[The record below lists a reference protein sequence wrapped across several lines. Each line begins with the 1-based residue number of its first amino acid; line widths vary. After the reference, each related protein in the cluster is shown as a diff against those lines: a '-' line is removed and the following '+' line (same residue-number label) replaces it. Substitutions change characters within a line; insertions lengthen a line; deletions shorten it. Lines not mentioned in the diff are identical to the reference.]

1 VRNAGVVAAVL
12 CHDLGMAE
20 RSGRRR
26 LVLMG
31 VIDIAVALAVAVSVF
46 SSFGAVSGDDTN
58 PPVCH
63 NGSGGVVSC
72 SLTTTA
78 LMLPTFG
85 VVLSS
90 LAAWQLNAA
99 RRRRKG

>member
-1 VRNAGVVAAVL
+1 
-12 CHDLGMAE
+12 
-20 RSGRRR
+20 
-26 LVLMG
+26 MG
-31 VIDIAVALAVAVSVF
+31 LIDNAVAMAVAVLVF
-46 SSFGAVSGDDTN
+46 SLFGAVSGEDTN
-58 PPVCH
+58 PPVCY

-85 VVLSS
+85 LVLSS

-99 RRRRKG
+99 RKRRRG